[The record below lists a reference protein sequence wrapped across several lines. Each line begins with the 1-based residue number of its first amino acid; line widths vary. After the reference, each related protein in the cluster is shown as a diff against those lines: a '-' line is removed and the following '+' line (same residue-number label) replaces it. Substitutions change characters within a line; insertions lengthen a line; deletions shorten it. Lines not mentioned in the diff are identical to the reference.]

1 MDSYHCT
8 RPHSRRSCY
17 GKTPMQTFF
26 DSKHLVKEKILDQQF
41 EGPMESKE
49 DREKHVEERAINK
62 TGLTPFSEVV

>member
-1 MDSYHCT
+1 
-8 RPHSRRSCY
+8 
-17 GKTPMQTFF
+17 MQTFF